1 MNVGLF
7 IPWYIDAF
15 FPEVG
20 IATLKLLEKLS
31 CSVGPAFDS
40 LKRCSMHQH
49 TTFSRSSNAR
59 LDPIPDLVIAAAIKG
74 IRRALREI
82 VRNRCMQRKSTILRL
97 PRPISVST
105 RAREG
110 LDLELLQPVRG
121 DSGPATEP
129 DHTTTCLATQ
139 DLEEKT

>member
-1 MNVGLF
+1 MGRAYDL
-7 IPWYIDAF
+7 
-15 FPEVG
+15 
-20 IATLKLLEKLS
+20 
-31 CSVGPAFDS
+31 
-40 LKRCSMHQH
+40 LKRRSMQQH

-129 DHTTTCLATQ
+129 DLTTICLATQ